1 VHGGRA
7 FPLRIADRDAMVR
20 RGRWQGGT
28 MPPPG
33 SASHDAAHDAAH
45 ALDLDA
51 LLASVA
57 DEDGGQVD
65 DSIPQLADADP
76 RLVGIALVTPDGR
89 THAAGD
95 SAHLFSIQSA
105 VKPFL
110 FALALA
116 DTDGAALDRVGIE
129 PTGEAFDAIKLESG
143 TGRPPN
149 PMVNAGAILTA
160 SLVRGTG
167 LEERNARILAG
178 LSAFAGRDL
187 EVDEDVAEAEQLHGD
202 RNHALAHLMRSEGTL
217 HVSADDAVAAY
228 ARACAVRV
236 SAEILAAMGAT
247 LACGGRNPLT
257 GSRVVPQ
264 DVARDVV
271 SVMATCGVYD
281 GSGRWMRQVGVPAKS
296 SVSGAI
302 VLSAPGRLGAAVFSP
317 PLDDQ
322 GTSVRGAVLAGA
334 LADGLGLHA
343 FGAAGDRD

>member
-1 VHGGRA
+1 MPA
-7 FPLRIADRDAMVR
+7 P
-20 RGRWQGGT
+20 GT
-28 MPPPG
+28 AAP
-33 SASHDAAHDAAH
+33 DAAQDAAH
-45 ALDLDA
+45 ALDLDR
-51 LLASVA
+51 LLARVA
-57 DEDGGQVD
+57 DEDGGAVD
-65 DSIPQLADADP
+65 DSIPELAEADP
-76 RLVGIALVTPDGR
+76 RLTGIALVTPDGR
-89 THAAGD
+89 INAAGD
-95 SAHLFSIQSA
+95 SGHLFSIQSA

-160 SLVRGTG
+160 SLVRGSS
-167 LEERNARILAG
+167 LEERSTRILAG

-187 EVDEDVAEAEQLHGD
+187 EVDDDVAESEQLHGD

-228 ARACAVRV
+228 ARACAVLV
-236 SAEILAAMGAT
+236 SAEILATMGAT

-257 GSRVVPQ
+257 GSQVVPRS
-264 DVARDVV
+264 VARDVV

-302 VLSAPGRLGAAVFSP
+302 VLSAPDRLGAAVSSA

-322 GTSVRGAVLAGA
+322 GTSVRGALLARD
-334 LADGLGLHA
+334 LADALHLHA
-343 FGAAGDRD
+343 FGFAEEHG